1 MPDWADFVPE
11 LVCLGVDLVI
21 AGVLCKCYENA
32 NKVVRDLNSATQL
45 TVDSGLKDC
54 IRSHPEA
61 VVDDVNE
68 TVTVPYVALRGVV
81 TPLGKSVIS
90 LHPQQTMEGVIQR
103 VVFTEHK
110 KSRQQWGGVWVDTK
124 RVLHQMTS
132 HVPFCLTDSSEGG
145 LFSAVKPFV
154 EVLDWKEAARIDME
168 TVHDEFESNN
178 SSIGEHLWN
187 HFVAGEVARGVQK
200 TETMLINGST
210 ITGVGRLVLGP
221 MGVKLLPPEDGKS
234 FFLVD
239 SLKSLINEETNS
251 RTFYKIL
258 VYTFGGLGVF
268 FSGYIAWKYLNIA
281 KREAAVREVI
291 VHFSSLRLNSIFS
304 RSAI

>member
-1 MPDWADFVPE
+1 MPDWSDFVPE
-11 LVCLGVDLVI
+11 LACLGVDLVI
-21 AGVLCKCYENA
+21 AGILCKCYENA

-45 TVDSGLKDC
+45 NIDSGLKDG

-61 VVDDVNE
+61 VVNEADE
-68 TVTVPYVALRGVV
+68 TVTVPYVAMRGVV
-81 TPLGKSVIS
+81 TPLNKSVIS
-90 LHPQQTMEGVIQR
+90 LYPQRAVEGVIQR

-110 KSRQQWGGVWVDTK
+110 KSRQQWGGLWVDTK

-132 HVPFCLTDSSEGG
+132 HVPFCLADSNDGG

-154 EVLDWKEAARIDME
+154 EVMDWKEAVRIDME
-168 TVHDEFESNN
+168 TVHDEFESNT
-178 SSIGEHLWN
+178 SSIGQHLWD
-187 HFVAGEVARGVQK
+187 HFVAGEVPRGVQK
-200 TETMLINGST
+200 TETMLTNGST

-239 SLKSLINEETNS
+239 SLKSLIKEETNS

-258 VYTFGGLGVF
+258 VYTFSGLGVF
-268 FSGYIAWKYLNIA
+268 FSGYIAWKYFNIA
-281 KREAAVREVI
+281 KREAEVREDI
-291 VHFSSLRLNSIFS
+291 VHFSSLHSNSILS
-304 RSAI
+304 S